1 MGFMQRQGKWFEIGR
16 TEMIKDTLNPS
27 WEKKLVVDYSFEE
40 RQVVKF
46 EIYDWDVESKLYIFA
61 EELKSS
67 KEVIKM
73 QLRAEKLD
81 KKDFFG
87 KSDPYFVISKSAG
100 SSGQKWSVVKRSEVI
115 MKNLSPTWAPFEIS
129 AKLLC
134 NGDHTRPLKFD
145 VYDWDSDGSHDYI
158 GSFVTSLEKLEM
170 GAVEQ
175 TGIPCINDE
184 KKRKKGN

>member
-1 MGFMQRQGKWFEIGR
+1 MLR
-16 TEMIKDTLNPS
+16 
-27 WEKKLVVDYSFEE
+27 
-40 RQVVKF
+40 
-46 EIYDWDVESKLYIFA
+46 DVNKSGSKIYIFA

-67 KEVIKM
+67 KEVVKM

-170 GAVEQ
+170 SAVDQ
-175 TGIPCINDE
+175 TRIPCINDE
-184 KKRKKGN
+184 KKRKKGNFFYHYIISPESRFLKFHEIFFKPLNMYKMILSCSIVAL

>member
-1 MGFMQRQGKWFEIGR
+1 MLR
-16 TEMIKDTLNPS
+16 
-27 WEKKLVVDYSFEE
+27 
-40 RQVVKF
+40 
-46 EIYDWDVESKLYIFA
+46 DVNKSGSKIYIFA

-134 NGDHTRPLKFD
+134 NGDHSRPLKFD

-170 GAVEQ
+170 SAVEQ
-175 TGIPCINDE
+175 TGILCINDE
-184 KKRKKGN
+184 KKRKKGKIFLYFSNHRLFTGFFRFHLILKLTNTSITN